1 MKENFLSALKQVLVY
16 EGGYVNNPND
26 PGGATNKG
34 VTQAVY
40 NQWRLSL
47 GEAKQSVKFLTSQE
61 VQRIYKNN
69 YWDKVKGDQLADGV
83 DLATFDLA
91 VNSGVSRA
99 IKMLQK
105 AVGVT
110 VDGIIGPATI
120 AAANKNPVAT
130 TKALCDARLAFL
142 QGLPTWKFFG
152 KGWANRVASVKKL
165 STILASSDQGNN
177 NVA

>member
-1 MKENFLSALKQVLVY
+1 MQSNFPNALKQVLVY

-34 VTQAVY
+34 VTQGVY
-40 NQWRLSL
+40 DTWRKAN
-47 GEAKQSVKFLTSQE
+47 GKPKQSVKFLTTQE
-61 VQRIYKNN
+61 IQAIYKNN
-69 YWDKVKGDQLADGV
+69 YWDKIKGDQLADGV

-91 VNSGVSRA
+91 VNSGVNRA

-105 AVGVT
+105 VSGVT

-120 AAANKNPVAT
+120 AAANKDPVAT

-142 QGLPTWKFFG
+142 QALPTWRFFG
-152 KGWANRVASVKKL
+152 KGWSNRVASVKKL
-165 STILASSDQGNN
+165 STVMASNDQGKT